1 MRQTHFVWR
10 FVVEEHFGFPQVDRL
25 HGLRMRAKEKDAVG
39 RESASVEKRMGGTD
53 RAIQ

>member
-1 MRQTHFVWR
+1 MRQTHLVWR

-25 HGLRMRAKEKDAVG
+25 PRVTHAREGEGRVG
-39 RESASVEKRMGGTD
+39 RESAEKRMGGTD